1 MNELF
6 EYLVNL
12 ERSAY
17 SEYLALQ
24 NSGAT
29 RKSVERAL
37 LKWNILCEM
46 EIDIACNYDLEK
58 K

>member
-1 MNELF
+1 MSNVF
-6 EYLVNL
+6 DYIVNQ

-17 SEYLALQ
+17 SEYLALE

-37 LKWNILCEM
+37 LKWSILCEM
-46 EIDIACNYDLEK
+46 EIDLACNYDLK
-58 K
+58 SN